1 MNRTTYTQV
10 RRSIR
15 DNGLSY
21 TARMA
26 AHNHDINAL
35 EICDRF
41 CDLLQGTDWL
51 AMRQQFVRHEKPVTA
66 FKLTTPLLA
75 V

>member
-1 MNRTTYTQV
+1 
-10 RRSIR
+10 
-15 DNGLSY
+15 
-21 TARMA
+21 MA

-35 EICDRF
+35 EVCDRF

-51 AMRQQFVRHEKPVTA
+51 AMRQQFARHEKPVTA